1 MKEISWDK
9 PLLEGGGVA
18 ALIPQRD
25 PIVLVDRFYGM
36 DKDGS
41 YTALK
46 IEPSTLFCRDGRFDE
61 CGLTEHI
68 AQSAAVRVGYLY
80 RRKGEKIPT
89 GFIGSVDKM
98 KYYALPCVG
107 DDLHTCVRVI
117 QEVFDITL
125 ISAEVWVGEKRI
137 ADGRLKIFLKKEEA

>member
-1 MKEISWDK
+1 MKQIDWDK
-9 PLLEGGGVA
+9 PLMEGDEIVS
-18 ALIPQRD
+18 LIPQRD

-36 DKDGS
+36 DEEGS

-46 IEPSTLFCRDGRFDE
+46 VRPFTLFCPDGKLDE

-80 RRKGEKIPT
+80 RNRGEKIPT

-98 KYYALPCVG
+98 NYYALPETG
-107 DDLHTCVRVI
+107 DELHTCIRVE

>member
-1 MKEISWDK
+1 MKKIDWDT
-9 PLLEGGGVA
+9 PLLEGPGVA
-18 ALIPQRD
+18 SLIPQRD

-36 DKDGS
+36 DEEGS

-46 IEPSTLFCRDGRFDE
+46 VVPSLLFCRDGRLDE

-80 RRKGEKIPT
+80 REKGERIPT

-98 KYYALPCVG
+98 NYYALPCVG
-107 DDLHTCVRVI
+107 DDLHTCIRVM

-125 ISAEVWVGEKRI
+125 ISAEVRVGEKRI
-137 ADGRLKIFLKKEEA
+137 ADGRLKIFLKKEEV